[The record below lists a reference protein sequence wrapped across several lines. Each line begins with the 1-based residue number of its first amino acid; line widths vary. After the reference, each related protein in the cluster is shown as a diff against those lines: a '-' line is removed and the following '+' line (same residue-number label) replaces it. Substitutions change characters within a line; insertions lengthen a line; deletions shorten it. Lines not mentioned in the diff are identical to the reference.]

1 MFNVQKRMCLS
12 DGRYTS
18 NRFHV
23 ATSSPTTPPT
33 RSLQSK
39 AAWYGL
45 DGPGIESRWGD
56 ILRTLPD
63 RNLGSP
69 TLQCNGYL
77 VSFPGVK
84 RPGCGVDNA
93 SLSSVEVKER
103 VELCLYSRCGPS
115 RPVLGRNLPFLKT
128 FAKRSCVQHAIST
141 PPLSRFTRKHIK
153 Y

>member
-1 MFNVQKRMCLS
+1 MCLS
-12 DGRYTS
+12 HGRYIS

-23 ATSSPTTPPT
+23 VPSSPTTPPT

-39 AAWYGL
+39 AACYGL
-45 DGPGIESRWGD
+45 DGPWIESRWGD
-56 ILRTLPD
+56 ILHTLPD
-63 RNLGSP
+63 RTLGPP

-84 RPGCGVDNA
+84 RPGYGVDNA
-93 SLSSVEVKER
+93 SPSSVEVKER
-103 VELCLYSRCGPS
+103 VELYLYSRCGPS
-115 RPVLGRNLPFLKT
+115 RPVLGRNLPFLKM

-141 PPLSRFTRKHIK
+141 PPPSRFTRKHIQ